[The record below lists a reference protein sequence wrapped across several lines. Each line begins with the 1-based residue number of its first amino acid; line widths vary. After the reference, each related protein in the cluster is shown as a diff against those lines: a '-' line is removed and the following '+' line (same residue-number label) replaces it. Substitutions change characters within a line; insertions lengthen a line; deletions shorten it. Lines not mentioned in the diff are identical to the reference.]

1 MRPENPDYRT
11 RRTAEY
17 SAMDLLI
24 RRGYRVIRVAQSHT
38 HESAGI
44 NLVAWDKDGT
54 VFFIYA
60 RSSRRGSVSD
70 DIHALSNLTSIYH
83 FPGNVQYWIRD
94 NAGWIRYQI
103 NPGGALPL
111 PVL

>member
-1 MRPENPDYRT
+1 MRPESPDYRT

-24 RRGYRVIRVAQSHT
+24 KKGYRVIRVAQSHT
-38 HESAGI
+38 HESVGI
-44 NLVAWDKDGT
+44 NLVAWDKDGK
-54 VFFIYA
+54 VFFIHA
-60 RSSRRGSVSD
+60 RSSRRGSISD
-70 DIHALSNLTSIYH
+70 DIKTLSELTGYCR

-94 NAGWIRYQI
+94 KSEWTRYQI
-103 NPGGALPL
+103 NPGGALLL